1 MAADDGRGS
10 AHGDLARRCG
20 HVTRVALVA
29 SSFAPYVGGV
39 EEHVRHVAAGLRARG
54 HDVVV
59 WVVDRGDA
67 GAPDVVDGVR
77 VRRLPT
83 PMPARSP
90 GSVARFALRAPG
102 AWRAW
107 QRALREDRPDVLNV
121 QCFGPNGAWATALAT
136 LSRRRLV
143 VSSHGETY
151 SDADDVFAH
160 SALLRRSLV
169 AALRRADAVTGCS
182 DHVVRDLE
190 ARFALAPGRAVVVP
204 NGVDPAEPAAEVALP
219 ARYLLAVGRVVRT
232 KGFDLLLEAFAAAAL
247 PDVALVIGGDGPERE
262 ALAARARE
270 LGVPVHLPG
279 RLDRGQV
286 VAAMAGALAVVVPSR
301 VEAFG
306 IVVLEGWRSG
316 APIVVTSHGGP
327 ADLVT
332 DGVDG
337 LVVDPQDTA
346 ALARALRL
354 VVTDADAARRMG
366 AAGLAAVAA
375 FTWDRV
381 VDDYEA
387 VYAAAGARRP

>member
-10 AHGDLARRCG
+10 AHGDLARRGG

-67 GAPDVVDGVR
+67 DAPDVVDGVR

-83 PMPARSP
+83 PMPARSA

-107 QRALREDRPDVLNV
+107 QQALREDRPDLLNV
-121 QCFGPNGAWATALAT
+121 QCFGPNGAWATALAV

-151 SDADDVFAH
+151 SDADDVFTH

-190 ARFALAPGRAVVVP
+190 GRFALAPGRAVVVP
-204 NGVDPAEPAAEVALP
+204 NGVDPAEPAAEVTLP

-232 KGFDLLLEAFAAAAL
+232 KGFDLLLEAFAVAAL

-337 LVVDPQDTA
+337 LVVDPHDTA

-354 VVTDADAARRMG
+354 VVTDAEAARRMG
-366 AAGLAAVAA
+366 AAGRAAVAA

-387 VYAAAGARRP
+387 VYAAAGARP

>member
-1 MAADDGRGS
+1 M
-10 AHGDLARRCG
+10 
-20 HVTRVALVA
+20 TRVALVA
-29 SSFAPYVGGV
+29 SSFAPHVGGV
-39 EEHVRHVAAGLRARG
+39 EEHVRHVAAGLRSRG
-54 HDVVV
+54 HEVVV
-59 WVVDRGDA
+59 WVVDRGDVD
-67 GAPDVVDGVR
+67 PPEVVDGVP

-83 PMPARSP
+83 PMPARSL
-90 GSVARFALRAPG
+90 GSLLHFLRRAPG

-107 QRALREDRPDVLNV
+107 RRALRQDRPDVLNV
-121 QCFGPNGAWATALAT
+121 QCFGPNGAWATVLAAV
-136 LSRRRLV
+136 SGRGLV

-151 SDADDVFAH
+151 SDADDAFTQ

-169 AALRRADAVTGCS
+169 GALRRADAVTACS

-190 ARFALAPGRAVVVP
+190 GRFGLAPGRAVVVP
-204 NGVDPAEPAAEVALP
+204 NGVDLDEPAGTVSLP
-219 ARYLLAVGRVVRT
+219 DRYVVAVGRVVRT
-232 KGFDLLLEAFAAAAL
+232 KGFDLLLEAFAAAGL
-247 PDVALVIGGDGPERE
+247 PDVALVVGGDGPEL
-262 ALAARARE
+262 AGLAARGRE
-270 LGVPVHLPG
+270 LGVPLHLPG
-279 RLDRGQV
+279 RLDRGAV

-316 APIVVTSHGGP
+316 APVVVTSRGGP

-346 ALARALRL
+346 ALAEALRL
-354 VVTDADAARRMG
+354 VVTDVAAARRMG
-366 AAGLAAVAA
+366 AAGRATVEA

-387 VYAAAGARRP
+387 VYAGVGLQRR